1 MVPAAVLV
9 DLILLKTRSF
19 ILTSILGGIIWTFAF
34 WISNYVSLAP
44 YLQPSMFMGHMLS
57 VADVLGI
64 QYLRGQTPEYLR
76 LVESGTL
83 RSFLGETQYVAL
95 AFGSTV
101 AVGGYW
107 IGQAIGRW
115 LAIWPI
121 GRSIKGL

>member
-1 MVPAAVLV
+1 MR
-9 DLILLKTRSF
+9 LKAMSF
-19 ILTSILGGIIWTFAF
+19 MLTSILGGSIWTFAF
-34 WISNYVSLAP
+34 WISNYISLAP

-64 QYLRGQTPEYLR
+64 QYLRGQTPESR
-76 LVESGTL
+76 RRVESGTL

-101 AVGGYW
+101 AVGGYC
-107 IGQAIGRW
+107 IGQALARW